1 MLFLEMGP
9 HLFSL
14 HVPFPFSAPPPP
26 SVSSCSS
33 PASVLLVL
41 YELFFQASARELAR
55 IFVRSNR
62 ACAHESTTL
71 RQQLLADAAAVRSAR
86 GWTAD
91 PAELVAGTAGADI
104 AEPLPA
110 PAAQEVSEEKEGTD
124 PS

>member
-1 MLFLEMGP
+1 MPPSRFLLLLLLLLQYP
-9 HLFSL
+9 
-14 HVPFPFSAPPPP
+14 PAPPL
-26 SVSSCSS
+26 
-33 PASVLLVL
+33 LLVVS
-41 YELFFQASARELAR
+41 ELFFRAGAREPAR
-55 IFVRSNR
+55 VFVRSNR
-62 ACAHESTTL
+62 PPACAQESTTP